1 MLREIVKRFL
11 ILMLLATTMPIAV
24 SAQPAPTT
32 EQMVSVDPI
41 RCWWRTSEGAVRIGE
56 AFELTLTCAVLDNE
70 SVQVVP
76 DESRLAGAV
85 IAMAPYE
92 VIASQHPADLRS
104 GERRFFQYQYTMRI
118 INPDAI
124 GADVPIPIM
133 TLHYRVNSRIA
144 ANASVQ
150 GRDLTYVLPPQAVR
164 VLSLVTADAPD
175 IRDSSNESFGIIES
189 LTLRAGTLEV
199 IAITLAALGALM
211 VVVVLLRLL
220 SGIRK
225 REGGGKRLIGDYR
238 LLARAG
244 RELAAVQR
252 EADAGWNSTLLGR
265 ALAATR
271 IAAASALGRPVSQRP
286 VDSAAEAGDGR
297 LVARE
302 LLGRK
307 ATALSGA
314 ATAEDLARAL
324 ARMPATA
331 DAGLRQALEELQ
343 TALQTFGRAQYG
355 REPNAERGELDSALN
370 GAVTAV
376 KRLKSRQMW
385 PKPQMRRFT
394 SRQPVVEH
402 QA

>member
-1 MLREIVKRFL
+1 LIVKRFL
-11 ILMLLATTMPIAV
+11 MLMLIGTALPLAAA
-24 SAQPAPTT
+24 AQPAPTT

-56 AFELTLTCAVLDNE
+56 SFELTLTCAVLDNE

-92 VIASQHPADLRS
+92 VVASQHPADLRS

-133 TLHYRVNSRIA
+133 TLHYRINSRIA

-150 GRDLTYVLPPQAVR
+150 GRDLTYILPPHAVR

-175 IRDSSNESFGIIES
+175 IRDASDESFSIIEG

-199 IAITLAALGALM
+199 VAITLAALGVLM
-211 VVVVLLRLL
+211 IVVVLLRLF
-220 SGIRK
+220 SGLRK
-225 REGGGKRLIGDYR
+225 HEGGGKKLIGDYR
-238 LLARAG
+238 LFARSG

-252 EADAGWNSTLLGR
+252 EVDAGWNSSLIGR
-265 ALAATR
+265 ALAAAR
-271 IAAASALGRPVSQRP
+271 IAAATALGRPVSQRA
-286 VDSAAEAGDGR
+286 VDPTAEVGDGR

-302 LLGRK
+302 WLGRGK

-314 ATAEDLARAL
+314 ATAEDLARAV

-331 DAGLRQALEELQ
+331 DANLRQALEELQ
-343 TALQTFGRAQYG
+343 TALQVFGRAQYG
-355 REPNAERGELDSALN
+355 RETSAERGELDSALN
-370 GAVTAV
+370 SAVSAV

-385 PKPQMRRFT
+385 PKPQMRRLT
-394 SRQPVVEH
+394 ARQTVAEH